1 MRPPQAPRAGGEAVA
16 LVRPLKTRKFSI
28 VAALP
33 QHFLRLYFT
42 VSLKAPHML
51 RIDAAGR
58 HPQEE

>member
-1 MRPPQAPRAGGEAVA
+1 MPRAGGKAVA
-16 LVRPLKTRKFSI
+16 LVRPLKKRKVSI

-33 QHFLRLYFT
+33 QHFLRRCFT
-42 VSLKAPHML
+42 LSMKAPHML